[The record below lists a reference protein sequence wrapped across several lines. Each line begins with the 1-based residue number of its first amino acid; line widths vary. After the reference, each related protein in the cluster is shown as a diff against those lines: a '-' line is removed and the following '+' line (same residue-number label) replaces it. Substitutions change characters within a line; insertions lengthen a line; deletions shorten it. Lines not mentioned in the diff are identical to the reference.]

1 MFRKAVSI
9 LHRNVY
15 FEDKPTLWPSV
26 CSPSSTSEFT
36 GCRLVGKMSI
46 TVWLG
51 KCLLLWA
58 HTHRRYFNS
67 KTFPQWKAWLPSRR
81 EVVGQTLNDVAKN
94 TKEPMGAMIS
104 HTIYG
109 MCQTAST
116 QVATTFSPYQI
127 LSTRE
132 ESFLVNILTL
142 SN

>member
-1 MFRKAVSI
+1 MYTLKTNQLCGHLYVPQAV
-9 LHRNVY
+9 
-15 FEDKPTLWPSV
+15 PQ
-26 CSPSSTSEFT
+26 SSQA
-36 GCRLVGKMSI
+36 V
-46 TVWLG
+46 VWLG